1 MKLIVDNLK
10 TSIQIGGADY
20 LYKTDFVQELRQYM
34 RERPEGYARVPTFR
48 NKQWDGYRYFITPKG
63 VFATGYLPMVLN
75 FLQEL
80 AKEEQAQR
88 PEIPLLII
96 ELEDRRNNLV
106 QMLPANEFVETIG
119 EQSLRDYQQNV
130 IEVVRTSAIKLGK
143 QNIPFQRG
151 IIDSATNSGKT
162 IIMGGLIAN
171 TVNPKVLVLVDRG
184 LVFKQLL
191 KYLSQFGELGIVG
204 DGKCE
209 FADITVAMAQ
219 TLYGR
224 LDSLKTEKHL
234 KQFNA
239 VFMDEGHKAAS
250 TTYTAILSKLDASM
264 RLVISGTPLDM
275 KDKVAKMTIVGISGV
290 PLVKIT
296 NQEMIDAGVSL
307 KPIIHLHRINDEA
320 IIAASKSY
328 REQADS
334 YYRSLATVEKIV
346 EILLKEKKDTLI
358 TFNYEAHGSW
368 VYHCLQ
374 RYGVECLFTHG
385 KDKARVQKIEDF
397 KAKKTAVLIASM
409 ILKEGVNITN
419 IQRII
424 RLEGGK
430 SDITTKQIVGRGL
443 RVDEANGD
451 KEVEIHDFYIDGKY
465 LQKHSITRI
474 GTYRAEGFEIV
485 FHYETKTGRPTKTSK
500 K

>member
-1 MKLIVDNLK
+1 MKLIVDNIK

-20 LYKTDFVQELRQYM
+20 LYKTEFVKELRQYM

-88 PEIPLLII
+88 PEIPLLTI

-119 EQSLRDYQQNV
+119 DKSLRDYQQKV
-130 IEVVRTSAIKLGK
+130 IETVRNSVVTLGT
-143 QNIPFQRG
+143 QTISFQRG

-162 IIMGGLIAN
+162 MIMGGLIAN
-171 TVNPKVLVLVDRG
+171 TIKPKVLVLVDRG
-184 LVFKQLL
+184 LVFGQL
-191 KYLSQFGELGIVG
+191 KEYLSQFGELGIVG
-204 DGKCE
+204 EGKCE

-219 TLYGR
+219 TLYR
-224 LDSLKTEKHL
+224 LDSLNIEKHL

-250 TTYTAILSKLDASM
+250 TTYTAILSKLEASM

-275 KDKVAKMTIVGISGV
+275 KDKVVKMTIVGISGV

-296 NQEMIDAGVSL
+296 NQEMIDAEVSL
-307 KPIIHLHRINDEA
+307 KPIIHLHRINDAAIVLSSKTYAAQAAAYYSSNEA
-320 IIAASKSY
+320 VLKII
-328 REQADS
+328 
-334 YYRSLATVEKIV
+334 
-346 EILLKEKKDTLI
+346 EILSKEKKDTLI
-358 TFNYEAHGSW
+358 TFNYEAHGSF
-368 VYHCLQ
+368 VYNALVSS
-374 RYGVECLFTHG
+374 GVQCLFTHG

-397 KAKKTAVLIASM
+397 KARKTTVLIASM

-443 RVDEANGD
+443 RVDEANDD

-474 GTYRAEGFEIV
+474 GTYRAEGFELV